1 MELTNQTNHSSLSS
15 AARQI
20 LLTIVKNCEE
30 FFNSGTKKKKNKNE

>member
-20 LLTIVKNCEE
+20 LLTIVKNCEKL
-30 FFNSGTKKKKNKNE
+30 FDLRAKKKNKNE